1 MASIPS
7 SRVSELLAAAPF
19 DGTIS
24 VDGLVP
30 GGVVTPTSGEETA
43 AVLEEAGRRR
53 LGVIPVGGGTKL
65 ALGNIPDR
73 VDVALST
80 RGLGG
85 IIAYEP
91 TDLVLSVGAGAK
103 LADVQAVL
111 AEHGQALPIDPP
123 DGGDATIGGLVATA
137 ITGPRRLGS
146 GTLRDLLIGIAV
158 AHPSGTLTRAGGMVV
173 KNVTGFDLP
182 RVYLGS
188 LGTLGIIVSANFKV
202 LPAPRRD
209 VTLLAT
215 VDTLAEA
222 LAAAGRVRT
231 GRVRP
236 AALEVMRTPEGWG
249 VAVRLDARA
258 ETAETIAA
266 EAAAELAVDRWLL
279 DGAESAAW
287 WTDYGQAMSLR
298 IGPDEALLR
307 LSVRPREIDVLAE
320 GLLAALDRIG
330 VSPSAVCI
338 SAGLGTIHLRLSLP
352 GPNGMGSFLAAR
364 DVAAAL
370 ADHAVVLAA
379 PPDWKRDIDIWG
391 EPPGT
396 LPVMTA
402 LRDQF
407 DPGRVLNPGR
417 FVGRL

>member
-1 MASIPS
+1 MASIQ
-7 SRVSELLAAAPF
+7 SRAAALLADAPF
-19 DGTIS
+19 DGSIA

-30 GGVVTPTSGEETA
+30 GGVVAPSSGAEVA
-43 AVLEEAGRRR
+43 AVLEEAGRRG
-53 LGVIPVGGGTKL
+53 LGVVPVGSGTKL

-85 IIAYEP
+85 VIAYEP
-91 TDLVLSVGAGAK
+91 TDLVLSAGAGAK

-123 DGGDATIGGLVATA
+123 DAGEATIGGLVATA
-137 ITGPRRLGS
+137 IAGPRRLGS

-188 LGTLGIIVSANFKV
+188 LGTLGVIVSANFKV

-209 VTLLAT
+209 ITLLASLG
-215 VDTLAEA
+215 TLADA
-222 LAAAGRVRT
+222 LAAAGRVRS

-236 AALEVMRTPEGWG
+236 AALEVMRTPDGWG

-258 ETAETIAA
+258 ETAETLAA
-266 EAAAELAVDRWLL
+266 EAAASLAADRWTLE
-279 DGAESAAW
+279 GPESAAW
-287 WTDYGQAMSLR
+287 WADYVQALSLR
-298 IGPDEALLR
+298 IDRDEALLR
-307 LSVRPREIDVLAE
+307 LAVRPREIDALADS
-320 GLLAALDRIG
+320 LVSALAQLG
-330 VSPSAVCI
+330 VAPTTIAI
-338 SAGLGTIHLRLSLP
+338 SAGLGTIHLRFAASDGDGREP
-352 GPNGMGSFLAAR
+352 FLAVR

-379 PPDWKRDIDIWG
+379 PPEWKRGIDVWG
-391 EPPGT
+391 KPPDT
-396 LPVMTA
+396 LPVMAT

-407 DPGRVLNPGR
+407 DPERVLNPGR
-417 FVGRL
+417 FIGRL